1 MAPFRSPAE
10 RLGRAALIGFCVLGL
25 LFLLAPI
32 AAIVPLSFNA
42 VGFFTYPMPGV
53 SLRWYAAITGSGPWR
68 HALVNSLLAGAGAT
82 VLATAIG
89 GLAAIGASRLRS
101 RWKTL
106 LSCVL
111 ISPMIVPG
119 VVTALALFLTYSR
132 LGLAGHRIGI
142 VVAHALLG
150 VPFVV
155 ITLTA
160 ALAGF
165 DGNLMRA
172 AASLGAP
179 PATAIRRV
187 MVPLLLPAL
196 VASALFAFVTSFDEF
211 IVTLFLAG
219 PDQFTL
225 PLQMWTGVHDDVTPA
240 ILAAATLF
248 VGASAVMLTAIEV
261 LRRRAERLGVGRRP
275 DARVR

>member
-1 MAPFRSPAE
+1 MPSFRSPAE
-10 RLGRAALIGFCVLGL
+10 RLARAALYGVCILGL

-32 AAIVPLSFNA
+32 AAIMPLSFNA
-42 VGFFTYPMPGV
+42 ESFFSYPMPGV
-53 SLRWYAAITGSGPWR
+53 SLRWYAAIAGSGAWR
-68 HALVNSLLAGAGAT
+68 RALVNSLLTGAGAT
-82 VLATAIG
+82 ALATALG
-89 GLAAIGASRLRS
+89 GLAAVGASRLTA
-101 RWKTL
+101 RWKPV
-106 LSCVL
+106 LSCIL

-119 VVTALALFLTYSR
+119 VVTALALFLAFSR

-142 VVAHALLG
+142 VIAHALLG
-150 VPFVV
+150 IPFVV

-165 DGNLMRA
+165 DANLMRA

-179 PATAIRRV
+179 PATALRLV
-187 MVPLLLPAL
+187 MVPLVLPAVL
-196 VASALFAFVTSFDEF
+196 ASALFAFVTSFDEF

-240 ILAAATLF
+240 ILAAASLF
-248 VGASAVMLTAIEV
+248 ILTSGAMLATIEV
-261 LRRRAERLGVGRRP
+261 LRRRAERLGVGRP
-275 DARVR
+275 GAVRG

>member
-1 MAPFRSPAE
+1 MAAFRSPGE
-10 RLGRAALIGFCVLGL
+10 RLARAALQGFCTLGI

-42 VGFFTYPMPGV
+42 ESFFTYPMPGL
-53 SLRWYAAITGSGPWR
+53 SLRWYAAIAGSGAWR
-68 HALVNSLLAGAGAT
+68 RALVNSLVTGVGAT

-89 GLAAIGASRLRS
+89 GLAAVGASRLRAH
-101 RWKTL
+101 WKPL
-106 LSCVL
+106 WSCIL

-119 VVTALALFLTYSR
+119 VVTALALFLAYSR
-132 LGLAGHRIGI
+132 LGIAGHRTGI
-142 VVAHALLG
+142 VIAHALLG
-150 VPFVV
+150 IPFVV

-165 DGNLMRA
+165 DANLMRA
-172 AASLGAP
+172 AASLGAA
-179 PATAIRRV
+179 PATALRLV
-187 MVPLLLPAL
+187 LVPLVLPAL
-196 VASALFAFVTSFDEF
+196 VASALFVFVTSFDEF

-240 ILAAATLF
+240 ILAAASLF
-248 VGASAVMLTAIEV
+248 ILASAVMLAAIEV
-261 LRRRAERLGVGRRP
+261 LRRRAERLGVGRRR
-275 DARVR
+275 DGTRG